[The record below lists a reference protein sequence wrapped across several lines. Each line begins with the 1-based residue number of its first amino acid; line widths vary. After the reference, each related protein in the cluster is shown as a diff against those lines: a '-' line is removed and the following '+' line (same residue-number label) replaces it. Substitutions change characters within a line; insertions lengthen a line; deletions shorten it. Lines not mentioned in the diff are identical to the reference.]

1 MCVCTLTCVSPSL
14 ACGSP
19 SSRIP
24 ETGQL
29 RKIALTFP
37 SLGLK
42 VYLVGNGDQ
51 KGMLAFPCKF
61 LEVIHKSVFKTGKTG

>member
-1 MCVCTLTCVSPSL
+1 MCALSFTCVSPSL
-14 ACGSP
+14 GCGSP

-37 SLGLK
+37 SSGLK
-42 VYLVGNGDQ
+42 VYLVRNGDQ
-51 KGMLAFPCKF
+51 KGTLAFPCKCSYAYIII
-61 LEVIHKSVFKTGKTG
+61 VHKNT

>member
-1 MCVCTLTCVSPSL
+1 MCALPFTCVSPIL

-29 RKIALTFP
+29 RKITLTFP
-37 SLGLK
+37 SLGLE
-42 VYLVGNGDQ
+42 VYLVRNGDQ
-51 KGMLAFPCKF
+51 KGVSAFPWRF
-61 LEVIHKSVFKTGKTG
+61 LEVIHKSAFKTEKIG

>member
-1 MCVCTLTCVSPSL
+1 MLSFTCVSPSL

-19 SSRIP
+19 SSRVP

-29 RKIALTFP
+29 RKIALTWP

-42 VYLVGNGDQ
+42 VYLVGNGEQ
-51 KGMLAFPCKF
+51 KCMSVFPCKF
-61 LEVIHKSVFKTGKTG
+61 SEVIHRVLSRLEKWI